1 MLVAQ
6 STLALGL
13 LSSLLTLPSSA
24 SASSHGAPAHRHYA
38 RQETA
43 ATSTAAHES
52 ASATGRA
59 TATREAAAS
68 STVTEIATTK
78 STSNKA
84 AAASA
89 LPLTQYTYAIE
100 DVPYQVNPYKSERGP
115 QSGYN
120 ICNDTTK
127 GDDSQCQTLVANT
140 LADFCVWGSALTDG
154 LDTVGDIEA
163 AMVSYCT
170 KDTHGARLIKSGAL
184 TGVQMVKTKHY
195 TQWTGYI
202 DQTAL
207 HLEKDDSGG
216 ELDPHGADLL
226 GNPLG
231 GLVYSTNLPDGDN
244 KTYVQAI
251 EWNNFIGSGTFCLK
265 LCSPNQPAGTNYC
278 ENRYDRMGCKY
289 NMPSAAKDGEFTECD
304 SDLQDIV
311 GVYTEDGKVSTYSQP
326 PEGTAPNP
334 PYEPK
339 TPSSSNCKTY
349 ASTELYGGSAT
360 STASGSGKTSAAAAQ
375 KTGDSSSSSSDTS
388 SKSADSGD
396 NGASL
401 LVASTGII
409 ALLVGAVAVL

>member
-1 MLVAQ
+1 MLVAR
-6 STLALGL
+6 STVALGL
-13 LSSLLTLPSSA
+13 ISSLFTTTA
-24 SASSHGAPAHRHYA
+24 SASSHGVPAHRQYA
-38 RQETA
+38 RQEV
-43 ATSTAAHES
+43 ATSSSAAHVAE
-52 ASATGRA
+52 ATSRHA

-68 STVTEIATTK
+68 STVREIATAK
-78 STSNKA
+78 SKSNKA
-84 AAASA
+84 ASASA
-89 LPLTQYTYAIE
+89 LPLTMYTYAYE

-120 ICNDTTK
+120 ICNDTTA

-140 LADFCVWGSALTDG
+140 MSDFCLWGSALTEG

-163 AMVSYCT
+163 AMVAYCT
-170 KDTHGARLIKSGAL
+170 KDTHGARSIKSGAL
-184 TGVQMVKTKHY
+184 TGLQMVKTKYY

-231 GLVYSTNLPDGDN
+231 GLVYSTNLPEGDN
-244 KTYVQAI
+244 KTYVQAL
-251 EWNNFIGSGTFCLK
+251 EWNMFIGSGLFCLK
-265 LCSPNQPAGTNYC
+265 LCSPDQPAGLNYC

-304 SDLQDIV
+304 SDLQDVV

-334 PYEPK
+334 PYEPTVPK
-339 TPSSSNCKTY
+339 TSNCKTY
-349 ASTELYGGSAT
+349 ESTALFGGSPTT
-360 STASGSGKTSAAAAQ
+360 SASASGKTSAAAQ
-375 KTGDSSSSSSDTS
+375 KTGDASASSSASD
-388 SKSADSGD
+388 KSLKSLEEGG
-396 NGASL
+396 NGASSL
-401 LVASTGII
+401 FASSAIVT
-409 ALLVGAVAVL
+409 LLVGALAVLA